1 MHELIA
7 SPFLDHHLLLRPGRQ
22 QGLKIPTSKYRELQQ
37 TRVDQ
42 PCPSWLVDAA
52 HRARA
57 LELNERRTGD
67 AELVR
72 QPSLYGYARASY
84 ELKHGCNYE
93 CPFCYHGR
101 KRFEGLGWRDRARL
115 LRIMRDAGVL
125 WLQLT
130 GGEPLIDPLFLEV
143 YALA

>member
-52 HRARA
+52 HRAWA
-57 LELNERRTGD
+57 LDLNERRTG
-67 AELVR
+67 ETVLVR
-72 QPSLYGYARASY
+72 QPSPYGYARASY
-84 ELKHGCNYE
+84 ELNLGCNYD
-93 CPFCYHGR
+93 CPFCYLARSGSRGSDGR
-101 KRFEGLGWRDRARL
+101 
-115 LRIMRDAGVL
+115 
-125 WLQLT
+125 T
-130 GGEPLIDPLFLEV
+130 GRGCSASCVTPGSCGCSSP
-143 YALA
+143 AANR